1 MRSEFY
7 RQCEL
12 RRPIGVDQFEVMIS
26 WIPDEKAKVGN
37 IVRLRN
43 SAEEEWSEG
52 WLVVAAYDRRPYA
65 DLETT
70 ERDWTRQRKASD
82 V

>member
-12 RRPIGVDQFEVMIS
+12 RRQVGPDQFEVMTS
-26 WIPDEKAKVGN
+26 RIPDEKAKVGN

-43 SAEEEWSEG
+43 SVEDEWSEG
-52 WLVVAAYDRRPYA
+52 WLVVAAYGCCPYA
-65 DLETT
+65 DLKIT

>member
-7 RQCEL
+7 RQCNL
-12 RRPIGVDQFEVMIS
+12 RRQVGPDHFEDIMS
-26 WIPDEKAKVGN
+26 WIPDEIAKVGN

-43 SAEEEWSEG
+43 SAEEEWSEN
-52 WLVVAAYDRRPYA
+52 WLVVAAHERQPWSHLKER
-65 DLETT
+65 
-70 ERDWTRQRKASD
+70 ERDYVNQRKASD

>member
-12 RRPIGVDQFEVMIS
+12 RRQVGPDQYEVMMS

-43 SAEEEWSEG
+43 STEEEWSEG
-52 WLVVAAYDRRPYA
+52 WLVVAAHARMPYSYLKTKSH
-65 DLETT
+65 DHTI
-70 ERDWTRQRKASD
+70 QRKASD

>member
-7 RQCEL
+7 RQCNL
-12 RRPIGVDQFEVMIS
+12 RRQVGPDRFEDIMS
-26 WIPDEKAKVGN
+26 WIPDEIAKVGN

-43 SAEEEWSEG
+43 SAEEEWSEN
-52 WLVVAAYDRRPYA
+52 WLVVAAHERRPLSY
-65 DLETT
+65 LKER
-70 ERDWTRQRKASD
+70 ERDYVNQRKASD

>member
-1 MRSEFY
+1 M
-7 RQCEL
+7 
-12 RRPIGVDQFEVMIS
+12 MS
-26 WIPDEKAKVGN
+26 WIPDEKARVGN

-43 SAEEEWSEG
+43 NADEEWSEG

-65 DLETT
+65 YLETT
-70 ERDWTRQRKASD
+70 ERDWTRQRKVSD